1 MNLIKRIAGG
11 IAAAAF
17 FYTTAQAAEVTLTVH
32 HFMSPKG
39 SAQTVLIG
47 PWANKIQADS
57 KGRIEVKIFPSMSMG
72 GKPPELYRQV
82 RDGVADI
89 VWTLPGYTPGVFPRS
104 EVFELP
110 TVHRGSAQATN
121 QAIQENFEL
130 IADDFRDVHPILIH
144 VHAGNALHTVS
155 KEIQTVA
162 DVKGLKF
169 RTPSRTGSW
178 MLQAWGAEPVGMPL
192 PALPQALSKGT
203 VDGALIPFEVF
214 PPLKFYQLTKNS
226 YEGEDLSRFGTSVFL
241 FAMNKDRYNSL
252 PVDLK
257 KVIDDNSGAAL
268 AATIGESWDKIE
280 APGKLM
286 QAKSKGGSV
295 VKLNKLVKDTFDA
308 KNQAV
313 IERWISEMTTLGI
326 DGVALVKSARASV
339 DKFSK

>member
-1 MNLIKRIAGG
+1 MNLISRIAGG
-11 IAAAAF
+11 IAATAF

-32 HFMSPKG
+32 HFMSSKG
-39 SAQTVLIG
+39 SAQTVLIE
-47 PWANKIQADS
+47 PWANKIQTDS

-121 QAIQENFEL
+121 QAIQENFAL

-203 VDGALIPFEVF
+203 VDGALVPFEVF
-214 PPLKFYQLTKNS
+214 PPLKFHQLTKNS
-226 YEGEDLSRFGTSVFL
+226 YEGEDLSRFGTSVFM

-257 KVIDDNSGAAL
+257 KVIDDNSGATL

-313 IERWISEMTTLGI
+313 IERWISEMTKLGI